1 MIVVDAGKPLF
12 FYEGTILRQVDTETG
27 TRQIGTHMGPLQS
40 GKVYSGGSCD
50 VFTKLIGA
58 KGKDVLYIGDHIF
71 GDILKSKKVRGWRTF
86 LVVPELVQELHVW
99 TDECQL
105 FNQLQQLD
113 VTLGDIYKNLDSSAK
128 EKPDIS
134 QVRNKIREVT
144 HKMDLAYGMLGSLF
158 RSGSRQTF
166 FSSQVVRYADLY
178 AATFLNLIY
187 YPFSYMFR
195 ASPSLL
201 AHEMLSH
208 DSSMASETGHPVISR
223 MRSRI
228 EIGSASAMTVTGGF
242 SSDVEAIEAVPSD
255 VSVPHTRPP
264 TPRSITHN
272 HDEDYS
278 DEDSDHSGGNKEK
291 NGGEKEGVE
300 AEEEGQARPLVIAD
314 ANH

>member
-99 TDECQL
+99 TDEHQL
-105 FNQLQQLD
+105 FNQLQKLD
-113 VTLGDIYKNLDSSAK
+113 ITLGDLYKNLDSSAK

-144 HKMDLAYGMLGSLF
+144 HKMDLAYGMMGSLF

-187 YPFSYMFR
+187 YPFSYLFR

-208 DSSMASETGHPVISR
+208 DSSMTSEAAPPMISR
-223 MRSRI
+223 MRSAI
-228 EIGSASAMTVTGGF
+228 MQSSSMTTTGLGNGGGG
-242 SSDVEAIEAVPSD
+242 VAVDAGELAGVPR
-255 VSVPHTRPP
+255 PHTRPP
-264 TPRSITHN
+264 TPLFITHN

-278 DEDSDHSGGNKEK
+278 DEESDNSGAGNKGV
-291 NGGEKEGVE
+291 NGGDEVTEGEE
-300 AEEEGQARPLVIAD
+300 AAESMVNEGGHQ
-314 ANH
+314 